1 MLGSVS
7 LNHMLK
13 SHYTV
18 GTEHYITKLE
28 VDLVLPLGH
37 FVVGS
42 LNGVAHIL
50 QGQANIPT
58 AVLAVVDGVQVKVTA
73 LVAGLQGGVA
83 VLIQLKQEELALRAN
98 IKAKA
103 HLGSLVHHLL
113 QHIAGVAHEGGLII
127 GFIYGADQSS
137 GLRILVL
144 SPGEDGPSVV
154 IRVQIHIGLINA
166 NKAVDGRTV
175 KHTVI
180 VQRLLQLG
188 QGDGHILHNAEHIRK
203 LQADKL
209 YIIFLC
215 AFDDVFLCVFT
226 HSKYSSLKK

>member
-1 MLGSVS
+1 MLGSVG

-13 SHYTV
+13 GHYTV

-83 VLIQLKQEELALRAN
+83 VLVQLKQEELALRAN
-98 IKAKA
+98 I
-103 HLGSLVHHLL
+103 
-113 QHIAGVAHEGGLII
+113 
-127 GFIYGADQSS
+127 
-137 GLRILVL
+137 
-144 SPGEDGPSVV
+144 
-154 IRVQIHIGLINA
+154 NA
-166 NKAVDGRTV
+166 
-175 KHTVI
+175 
-180 VQRLLQLG
+180 
-188 QGDGHILHNAEHIRK
+188 
-203 LQADKL
+203 
-209 YIIFLC
+209 
-215 AFDDVFLCVFT
+215 
-226 HSKYSSLKK
+226 